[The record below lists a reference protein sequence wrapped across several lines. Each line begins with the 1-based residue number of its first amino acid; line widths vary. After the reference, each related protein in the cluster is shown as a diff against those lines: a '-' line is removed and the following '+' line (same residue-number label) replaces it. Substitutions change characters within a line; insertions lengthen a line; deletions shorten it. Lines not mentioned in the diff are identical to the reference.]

1 MQRRTVLPALLA
13 TAAAVLALAQPA
25 AAQPQWPS
33 RPVHIVVPAPAGSSL
48 DIIARL
54 LGEKLKDRWG
64 QPVVVD
70 NKPGAGGMLGVDVAA
85 KAPADGHT
93 IAIGFNG
100 PIAFAP
106 FMYRKMPYDPAK
118 DLVPVVMTTSQP
130 NVLAVNANLPVKTTQ
145 EFLAWVKQQGGKM
158 NYSSLGMGSSSHLT
172 MELLLAQTGLNGTHV
187 PYNGSPP
194 AALAVAQG
202 DTDATFTTA
211 PALLNHVKAGK
222 VRLLAV
228 SAAQVPESLKGL
240 PTLADGGVKGV
251 ESLAWN
257 GLFVAAGTPEAVVQ
271 KINAD
276 VNAALTDAQLKT
288 VMDNQGLTIVGGT
301 QADFRKVVDSDM
313 KRWGAIIERIGLKL
327 D

>member
-13 TAAAVLALAQPA
+13 TAALVAGALPARAQPT
-25 AAQPQWPS
+25 WPT

-54 LGEKLKDRWG
+54 LGERLKDRWG

-85 KAPADGHT
+85 KARDEGHT
-93 IAIGFNG
+93 LALGFNG

-106 FMYRKMPYDPAK
+106 YLYRKMPYDPAK

-145 EFLAWVKQQGGKM
+145 EFVAWVKQQNGKM
-158 NYSSLGMGSSSHLT
+158 NYSSLGIGSSSHLT
-172 MELLLAQTGLNGTHV
+172 MELLLAQTGLTGTHV

-228 SAAQVPESLKGL
+228 SAAQVPDSLKGL

-251 ESLAWN
+251 ESMAWN
-257 GLFVAAGTPEAVVQ
+257 GLFVAAGTPDAVVQ

-276 VNAALTDAQLKT
+276 VNAALADPQLKT
-288 VMDNQGLTIVGGT
+288 VMDNQGLTVVGGT
-301 QADFRKVVDSDM
+301 QADFRKLLDAESR
-313 KRWGAIIERIGLKL
+313 RWGAVIERIGLKL

>member
-1 MQRRTVLPALLA
+1 MTPRRTLLVAL
-13 TAAAVLALAQPA
+13 AAALPLFAPA
-25 AAQPQWPS
+25 ARAQGGWPTK
-33 RPVHIVVPAPAGSSL
+33 PVHIVVPAPAGSSL

-64 QPVVVD
+64 QPVVID

-85 KAPADGHT
+85 KAAPDGHT

-106 FMYRKMPYDPAK
+106 FMYRRMPYDPAK

-130 NVLAVNANLPVKTTQ
+130 NVLAVNAQLPVKTTQ
-145 EFLAWVKQQGGKM
+145 EFLAWTKERGGRM
-158 NYSSLGMGSSSHLT
+158 NYSSLGIGSSSHLT
-172 MELLLAQTGLNGTHV
+172 MELLLAQTGLQGTHV

-202 DTDATFTTA
+202 EADATFTTA

-222 VRLLAV
+222 IRLLAV
-228 SAAQVPESLKGL
+228 SSSQVPESLKQL
-240 PTLADGGVKGV
+240 PSLADAGVKDV

-257 GLFVAAGTPEAVVQ
+257 GLFVPTGTPATVVQ
-271 KINAD
+271 QINAD
-276 VNAALTDAQLKT
+276 VNAALGDAQVRQ
-288 VMDNQGLTIVGGT
+288 VMDNQGLTVVGGT
-301 QADFRKVVDSDM
+301 PADFRKVVDADTR
-313 KRWGAIIERIGLKL
+313 RWGAIIRKIGLQL